1 MLYLKCP
8 TCGKLLADKQIQ
20 YELML
25 NRICKDEE
33 MGNINTEEANIL
45 KSKLILAFEFERY
58 CCTPRLMTY
67 KQLINIVK

>member
-8 TCGKLLADKQIQ
+8 SCKKLLADKQIQ
-20 YELML
+20 YEQML

-33 MGNINTEEANIL
+33 MRNIDTEEANRL
-45 KSKLILAFEFERY
+45 KSKLLLSFEFERY

>member
-8 TCGKLLADKQIQ
+8 SCKKMLADKQIT
-20 YELML
+20 YETII

-33 MGNINTEEANIL
+33 MNNISTTEANKL
-45 KSKLILAFEFERY
+45 KSQLILSFELERY

-67 KQLINIVK
+67 KKLIEIVK

>member
-8 TCGKLLADKQIQ
+8 SCKMLLADKQIT
-20 YELML
+20 YETIL

-33 MGNINTEEANIL
+33 MNTITTNEANEL
-45 KSKLILAFEFERY
+45 KSKLILSFELERY

-67 KQLINIVK
+67 IKLIEIVK